1 MDGSSVGSARGICG
15 VHPETDSLPLQFV
28 VRLPPLLAQDRK
40 TGYQSSRKEHC
51 LMSSA
56 HIALALRRRSSSLK
70 DGCEAETILR
80 LSEFI
85 QSERE
90 SILREWEGFAR
101 MLMPGLSR
109 FALRDHADVIL
120 NVIADDMDHI
130 QSGFQQR

>member
-1 MDGSSVGSARGICG
+1 M
-15 VHPETDSLPLQFV
+15 
-28 VRLPPLLAQDRK
+28 
-40 TGYQSSRKEHC
+40 
-51 LMSSA
+51 
-56 HIALALRRRSSSLK
+56 
-70 DGCEAETILR
+70 R